1 MTTSRIS
8 VQYAGTRRGVPH
20 AVSLRRWVAL
30 ALQSTVGKTTHSL
43 CIRIVGNAES
53 RRLNRDWRGKDKPT
67 NVLSFPFDD
76 AGVDSHRAAVRADVK
91 GAAPWLGDIVICAPV
106 VAREAREQG
115 KPLRAHWAHMA
126 VHGVLHLLGY
136 DHVREHDANTMEAL
150 EIKMMARLGFD
161 SPYEWESSLSN
172 GR

>member
-8 VQYAGTRRGVPH
+8 VQYAATRRGVPH
-20 AVSLRRWVAL
+20 AASLRRWVAL
-30 ALQSTVGKTTHSL
+30 ALQSAVGKTTHSL
-43 CIRIVGNAES
+43 CIRIVGNVES

-76 AGVDSHRAAVRADVK
+76 AGVDSHRADVK
-91 GAAPWLGDIVICAPV
+91 GVAPWLGDIVICAPV

-136 DHVREHDANTMEAL
+136 DHVRERDASKMEAL